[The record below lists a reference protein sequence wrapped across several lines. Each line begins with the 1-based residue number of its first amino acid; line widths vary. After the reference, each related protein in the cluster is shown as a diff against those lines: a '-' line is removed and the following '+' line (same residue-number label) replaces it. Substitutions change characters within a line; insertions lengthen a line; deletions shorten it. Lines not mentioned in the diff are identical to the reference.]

1 MNNKLN
7 LAQIPI
13 NFYNYTRYSGNKK
26 MKYNIKKFLIIFI
39 FFVFSKY
46 EIANAKTDEE
56 IFLGNK
62 DAKVVVIEYAS
73 MTCIHC
79 ATFHKTV
86 YPKIKKN
93 YIDTNKIKFIF
104 RDFPLDKQALFA
116 SVLAKCAPKDKYF
129 DFVKLIL
136 GTQKKWISND
146 ETFIDKLKNIGK
158 LAGLNETKINEC
170 FKNEQLVDNI
180 IKISSDGEKKYNISS
195 TPSLII
201 NEKKYSAMSYENFE
215 KIVEKLIN

>member
-1 MNNKLN
+1 M
-7 LAQIPI
+7 
-13 NFYNYTRYSGNKK
+13 R
-26 MKYNIKKFLIIFI
+26 YNISKFLIIFI
-39 FFVFSKY
+39 FFIFSKN
-46 EIANAKTDEE
+46 ESINAKTDEE
-56 IFLGNK
+56 FFLGNK
-62 DAKVVVIEYAS
+62 DAKIVVIEYAS

-79 ATFHKTV
+79 ATFHKQV

-129 DFVKLIL
+129 NFVKLIL
-136 GTQKKWISND
+136 TNQEKWISND
-146 ETFIDKLKNIGK
+146 DTFMNKLRNIGK
-158 LAGLNETKINEC
+158 LAGLNENKINSC
-170 FKNEQLVDNI
+170 FKDEKMVDNI
-180 IKISSDGEKKYNISS
+180 IRTRSIGEEKYNINS

-215 KIVEKLIN
+215 KIIENLIN

>member
-1 MNNKLN
+1 M
-7 LAQIPI
+7 
-13 NFYNYTRYSGNKK
+13 R
-26 MKYNIKKFLIIFI
+26 YNISKFLIIFI
-39 FFVFSKY
+39 FFIFSKN
-46 EIANAKTDEE
+46 ESINAKTDEE
-56 IFLGNK
+56 FFLGNK
-62 DAKVVVIEYAS
+62 NAKIVVIEYAS

-79 ATFHKTV
+79 ATFHKQV

-129 DFVKLIL
+129 NFVKLIL
-136 GTQKKWISND
+136 TNQEKWISND
-146 ETFIDKLKNIGK
+146 DTFMNKLRNIGK
-158 LAGLNETKINEC
+158 LAGLNENKINSC
-170 FKNEQLVDNI
+170 FKDEKIVNNI
-180 IKISSDGEKKYNISS
+180 IRTRSIGEEKYNINS

-215 KIVEKLIN
+215 KIIENLIN

>member
-1 MNNKLN
+1 MKLN
-7 LAQIPI
+7 I
-13 NFYNYTRYSGNKK
+13 S
-26 MKYNIKKFLIIFI
+26 KFLILCIFFI
-39 FFVFSKY
+39 FSRY
-46 EIANAKTDEE
+46 EIIQAKTDEE

-62 DAKVVVIEYAS
+62 DAKIVVIEYAS

-79 ATFHKTV
+79 ASFHTKV
-86 YPKIKKN
+86 YPKIKEN

-116 SVLAKCAPKDKYF
+116 SVLAKCAPKEKYF

-136 GTQKKWISND
+136 ETQKKWISND

-180 IKISSDGEKKYNISS
+180 IKISSDGEKKYNINS
-195 TPSLII
+195 TPSFII

-215 KIVEKLIN
+215 KIIENLIN